1 MTATESRPMPCE
13 PDELR
18 SLFLFEALTDD
29 QLAVL
34 CSNGHIQHYEPGPI
48 CVEGE
53 PATCFY
59 VLIEGELTMSKLS
72 GGQDIETN
80 RTSQRG
86 VYCGA
91 WRAFTG
97 GKQKSYD
104 ASVHVTKP
112 SRFFV
117 MDAPVFAQFMR
128 DQFPMA
134 VHLLDGIAVGTDRTR
149 RIIDNREKL
158 LALGRLSAGL
168 THQLNNPAAAISRSA
183 ADLRERVANMRHKLA
198 MLADGTITP
207 EALSALVRLQ
217 ERVAEQVAKSAAPGS
232 GQHLSALET
241 SDREDAVGDWLEAHG
256 IDGGWDIAPTFVEGG
271 VDTDW
276 LERISAV
283 TEELASTSLEQAI
296 RWINYTIE
304 SELLMNQILEASKRI
319 SALVADAKQYSQ
331 MDRAPFQVTNVHDL
345 LRSTLVMFADRLTKD
360 AAKGADND
368 RVITVVK
375 DFDQTLPEIPCYPGD
390 LNQVWTNII
399 DNAIAAMR
407 DTGGT
412 LTIRTCAEGDN
423 LARIEICDTGPG
435 IPEDVREHIFE
446 PFFTTKPFG
455 EGTGLGLDLAF
466 NIVVKKHRGDLRV
479 ESVPGDTRFIV
490 LLPLTAPAA
499 DVAATDLDDADEDL
513 TVPE

>member
-1 MTATESRPMPCE
+1 MTKLPCE
-13 PDELR
+13 PDQLR
-18 SLFLFEALTDD
+18 TLFLFESLNDD
-29 QLAVL
+29 QLATL
-34 CSNGHIQHYEPGPI
+34 CANGHIERFEPGPI

-104 ASVHVTKP
+104 ASVHVIKP

-168 THQLNNPAAAISRSA
+168 THQLNNPAAAIARA
-183 ADLRERVANMRHKLA
+183 ADELRGRIANMRSKLA
-198 MLADGTITP
+198 MLADGTISAET
-207 EALSALVRLQ
+207 LNALVRLQ
-217 ERVAEQVAKSAAPGS
+217 EAVAEQVAKSAS
-232 GQHLSALET
+232 QHLSAIEAT
-241 SDREDAVGDWLEAHG
+241 DREDAVGDWLQDHG
-256 IDGGWDIAPTFVEGG
+256 IEGGWDIAPTFVEGG

-276 LERISAV
+276 LERISAA
-283 TEELASTSLEQAI
+283 TEELGSASLEQAI
-296 RWINYTIE
+296 RWLNYTIE
-304 SELLMNQILEASKRI
+304 SELLMNQISEASKRI

-331 MDRAPFQVTNVHDL
+331 MDRAPFQVANVHEL
-345 LRSTLVMFADRLTKD
+345 LHSTLVMFADRLSKD
-360 AAKGADND
+360 GKEAKA
-368 RVITVVK
+368 ITVFK
-375 DFDQTLPEIPCYPGD
+375 DFDKSLPEIPCYPGD

-407 DTGGT
+407 DKGGT
-412 LTIRTCAEGDN
+412 LTVRTCREGEN
-423 LARIEICDTGPG
+423 MARVEICDTGPG
-435 IPEDVREHIFE
+435 VPDEVREHIFE

-490 LLPLTAPAA
+490 LLPLEVAPIADTVDA
-499 DVAATDLDDADEDL
+499 IDVASE
-513 TVPE
+513 E

>member
-1 MTATESRPMPCE
+1 MVTAKTPCE

-18 SLFLFEALTDD
+18 SLFLFEALTDE

-34 CSNGHIQHYEPGPI
+34 CANGHIENYEPGPI

-59 VLIEGELTMSKLS
+59 VLIEGELMMSKLS

-117 MDAPVFAQFMR
+117 MDAPVFARFMK

-168 THQLNNPAAAISRSA
+168 THQLNNPAAAIARAA
-183 ADLRERVANMRHKLA
+183 ADLRQRVAGMRQKLE
-198 MLADGTITP
+198 MLADGTVTP
-207 EALSALVRLQ
+207 EALRALVRLQ
-217 ERVAEQVAKSAAPGS
+217 EEVAAQVAKSA
-232 GQHLSALET
+232 SANMSAIET
-241 SDREDAVGDWLEAHG
+241 ADLEDAVGEWLEDHG
-256 IDGGWDIAPTFVEGG
+256 VEGG
-271 VDTDW
+271 WEIAATLVEGGIDTDW
-276 LERISAV
+276 LERIAAA
-283 TEELASTSLEQAI
+283 TEELGASTSLEKAI
-296 RWINYTIE
+296 RWLTYTVE
-304 SELLMNQILEASKRI
+304 GELLLNQILEASKRI

-331 MDRAPFQVTNVHDL
+331 MDRAPFQVADVHEL
-345 LRSTLVMFADRLTKD
+345 LHSTLTMFADRLGKD
-360 AAKGADND
+360 AG
-368 RVITVVK
+368 VQVVK
-375 DFDQTLPEIPCYPGD
+375 ELDRSLPQIPCYPGD

-412 LTIRTCAEGDN
+412 LTIRTCRDGEN
-423 LARIEICDTGPG
+423 MARVEICDTGPG
-435 IPEDVREHIFE
+435 VPEEVREHIFE

-479 ESVPGDTRFIV
+479 ESAPGDTRFIV
-490 LLPLTAPAA
+490 LLPLETPPA
-499 DVAATDLDDADEDL
+499 VDLDLSE
-513 TVPE
+513 

>member
-1 MTATESRPMPCE
+1 MTAKTPCE

-18 SLFLFEALTDD
+18 TLFLFEGLTDE
-29 QLAVL
+29 QLETL
-34 CSNGHIQHYEPGPI
+34 CTNGQIKQYQPGPI

-59 VLIEGELTMSKLS
+59 VLIEGELAMSKLS

-91 WRAFTG
+91 WSAFTAE
-97 GKQKSYD
+97 QHQTYTT
-104 ASVHVTKP
+104 SVHVTKP

-117 MDAPVFAQFMR
+117 MDAPVFGQFMK

-134 VHLLDGIAVGTDRTR
+134 VHLLDGLAVGTERTR

-158 LALGRLSAGL
+158 LALGQLSAGL
-168 THQLNNPAAAISRSA
+168 AHQLNNPAAATVRA
-183 ADLRERVANMRHKLA
+183 AAELRGRVSGMRQKLR
-198 MLADGTITP
+198 MLADGSFTP
-207 EALSALVRLQ
+207 AALRALVGLQ
-217 ERVAEQVAKSAAPGS
+217 QEVVEQVAKSTRPGL
-232 GQHLSALET
+232 GHQLSAIET
-241 SDREDAVGDWLEAHG
+241 TDREDAVGEWLEDHG
-256 IDGGWDIAPTFVEGG
+256 IDGGWEIAPTFVEGG
-271 VDTDW
+271 IDTDW

-283 TEELASTSLEQAI
+283 ADELASTSLEGAI
-296 RWINYTIE
+296 RWFSYTVEI
-304 SELLMNQILEASKRI
+304 ELLLNQVSEASKRI

-331 MDRAPFQVTNVHDL
+331 MDRAPFQVADVHEL
-345 LRSTLVMFADRLTKD
+345 LRSTLTMFADRLSKDGKD
-360 AAKGADND
+360 AKA
-368 RVITVVK
+368 ITVVK
-375 DFDQTLPEIPCYPGD
+375 DLDRSLPEIPCYPGD

-407 DTGGT
+407 DEGGT
-412 LTIRTCAEGDN
+412 LTIRTRREGEN
-423 LARIEICDTGPG
+423 MARVEICDTGPG
-435 IPEDVREHIFE
+435 VPDDVRGRIFE

-466 NIVVKKHRGDLRV
+466 NIVVKKHRGDLQV

-490 LLPLTAPAA
+490 LLPLEIPPAV
-499 DVAATDLDDADEDL
+499 DVAL
-513 TVPE
+513 PE

>member
-1 MTATESRPMPCE
+1 MTGADSMTDKMPCE

-18 SLFLFEALTDD
+18 SLFLFEALTNE

-59 VLIEGELTMSKLS
+59 VLIDGELTMTKLS

-97 GKQKSYD
+97 GKQKNYD

-183 ADLRERVANMRHKLA
+183 ADLRERVANMRQKLA

-207 EALSALVRLQ
+207 EALSALVQLQ
-217 ERVAEQVAKSAAPGS
+217 DRVAEQVAKSAS
-232 GQHLSALET
+232 QHLSALET
-241 SDREDAVGDWLEAHG
+241 SDREDAVGDWLEDHG

-360 AAKGADND
+360 AGKDGGAHP
-368 RVITVVK
+368 VVTVVK
-375 DFDQTLPEIPCYPGD
+375 EFDQTLPEIPCYPGD

-412 LTIRTCAEGDN
+412 LTIRTCREGEK

-435 IPEDVREHIFE
+435 VPEDVREHIFE

-479 ESVPGDTRFIV
+479 ESRPGDTRFIV
-490 LLPLTAPAA
+490 LLPLVPPAA
-499 DVAATDLDDADEDL
+499 GVAGAVLDDVDEDVAD
-513 TVPE
+513 PE